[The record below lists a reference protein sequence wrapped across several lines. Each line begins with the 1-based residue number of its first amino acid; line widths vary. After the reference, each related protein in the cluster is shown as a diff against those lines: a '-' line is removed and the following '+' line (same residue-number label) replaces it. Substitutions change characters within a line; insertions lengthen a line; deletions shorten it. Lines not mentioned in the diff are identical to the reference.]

1 MKKEFGD
8 RVRALREQAGLS
20 TNKFALM
27 VGLSKSFI
35 IQIEHGRRN
44 ISLDTI
50 ERIAAGLNM
59 SVWNCS
65 RALRRMLKTSHHAI
79 NPNARSFFLRMA
91 AMLAV

>member
-1 MKKEFGD
+1 MSELMKTEFGD
-8 RVRALREQAGLS
+8 RVRALRERAGLS

-59 SVWNCS
+59 TVSELFEGVETHIEN
-65 RALRRMLKTSHHAI
+65 
-79 NPNARSFFLRMA
+79 NPGN
-91 AMLAV
+91 

>member
-1 MKKEFGD
+1 MKTEFGD
-8 RVRALREQAGLS
+8 RVRALRERAGLS

-59 SVWNCS
+59 TVSELFEGVETHIENN
-65 RALRRMLKTSHHAI
+65 LG
-79 NPNARSFFLRMA
+79 N
-91 AMLAV
+91 

>member
-59 SVWNCS
+59 SAELFEGVETHAEDVSS
-65 RALRRMLKTSHHAI
+65 RNK
-79 NPNARSFFLRMA
+79 P
-91 AMLAV
+91 

>member
-1 MKKEFGD
+1 MSELMKKEFGS
-8 RVRALREQAGLS
+8 RVKGLREQAGLS

-50 ERIAAGLNM
+50 
-59 SVWNCS
+59 
-65 RALRRMLKTSHHAI
+65 
-79 NPNARSFFLRMA
+79 
-91 AMLAV
+91 

>member
-1 MKKEFGD
+1 MKIEFGN
-8 RVRALREQAGLS
+8 RVKFLREQAGLS

-27 VGLSKSFI
+27 VGLSKSFV

-59 SVWNCS
+59 TISELFEGVQ
-65 RALRRMLKTSHHAI
+65 THAEGT
-79 NPNARSFFLRMA
+79 A
-91 AMLAV
+91 AGKKS

>member
-1 MKKEFGD
+1 MGMSELMKKEFGD
-8 RVRALREQAGLS
+8 RVKTLREQAGLS

-44 ISLDTI
+44 VSLDTV

-59 SVWNCS
+59 TVSELFEGIETRVGVTGAS
-65 RALRRMLKTSHHAI
+65 SI
-79 NPNARSFFLRMA
+79 S
-91 AMLAV
+91 

>member
-1 MKKEFGD
+1 MSELMKKEFGD
-8 RVRALREQAGLS
+8 RVRALREQAGLF

-44 ISLDTI
+44 ICLDTI

-59 SVWNCS
+59 SVSELFEGVETHAEDVSS
-65 RALRRMLKTSHHAI
+65 RNK
-79 NPNARSFFLRMA
+79 P
-91 AMLAV
+91 

>member
-1 MKKEFGD
+1 MKKEFGS
-8 RVRALREQAGLS
+8 RVKTLREQAGLS

-27 VGLSKSFI
+27 VGLSKSFV

-59 SVWNCS
+59 TVSELFEGVE
-65 RALRRMLKTSHHAI
+65 THVEGT
-79 NPNARSFFLRMA
+79 A
-91 AMLAV
+91 AGKKS

>member
-1 MKKEFGD
+1 MKKEFGS

-59 SVWNCS
+59 SVSELFEGVETHVEN
-65 RALRRMLKTSHHAI
+65 
-79 NPNARSFFLRMA
+79 NPSN
-91 AMLAV
+91 

>member
-1 MKKEFGD
+1 MKKEFGG

-59 SVWNCS
+59 TVSELFEGVETHIEET
-65 RALRRMLKTSHHAI
+65 A
-79 NPNARSFFLRMA
+79 ARNKP
-91 AMLAV
+91 

>member
-1 MKKEFGD
+1 MRKHTLVDMSELMKKEFGS

-27 VGLSKSFI
+27 VGLSKSFV

-59 SVWNCS
+59 TVSELFEGVDTHIEGN
-65 RALRRMLKTSHHAI
+65 RGER
-79 NPNARSFFLRMA
+79 
-91 AMLAV
+91 